1 MKSLNVLIDAYGPA
15 EQMKLREVDIAA
27 PGPGQVRMRNT
38 AIGFNFIDVYQRRG
52 ANALPLPAGLGHEA
66 AGVVVDVGDGVT
78 HLQPGDRVA
87 TATAG
92 PGAYASIRNVDAAK
106 VVPLPDD
113 IGDEVAA
120 SILFKGLT
128 AQYLVRKTRAVGA
141 QDVVVVHAAA
151 GGVGALLAGW
161 AKGLGAKVIGVTSS
175 PDKVAQIRASGADGV
190 SVIGRDRLADVV
202 TAVAGRKA
210 TVVYDSVGLATFEES
225 ADALEPFGLLVI
237 YGSSSGATPP
247 IDPEWLN
254 RKGCLFLTRPSV
266 FPHNATTT
274 ALLSNAAD
282 VFEAYRRGLVKVD
295 AAARY
300 RLADVVD
307 AHRDAEAK
315 KTTGSL
321 LLMPE

>member
-1 MKSLNVLIDAYGPA
+1 MKSLNVVIDAYGPA
-15 EQMKLREVDIAA
+15 EEMKLREVDVPAPA
-27 PGPGQVRMRNT
+27 PGQIRMRNT

-52 ANALPLPAGLGHEA
+52 ANALPLPSGLGHEA

-78 HLQPGDRVA
+78 HIHPGDRVA

-92 PGAYASIRNVDAAK
+92 PGAYATLRNVDAAK
-106 VVPLPDD
+106 VVPVPDY
-113 IGDEVAA
+113 ISDEVAA

-128 AQYLVRKTRAVGA
+128 AQYLVRKTREVGPR
-141 QDVVVVHAAA
+141 DVVVVHAAA
-151 GGVGALLAGW
+151 GGVGALLVGW
-161 AKGLGAKVIGVTSS
+161 AKGLGAKVVGVTSS
-175 PDKVAQIRASGADGV
+175 PDKVAQIRSSGADGV
-190 SVIGRDRLADVV
+190 SVIGRDKLAEVV

-210 TVVYDSVGLATFEES
+210 TVVYDSVGLATYEES

-237 YGSSSGATPP
+237 YGSSSGATPA

-266 FPHNATTT
+266 FPHNATTS

-282 VFEAYRRGLVKVD
+282 VFEAYRHGMFKVD
-295 AAARY
+295 SAVKY
-300 RLADVVD
+300 RLTDVAE
-307 AHRDAEAK
+307 AHRAAEAK
-315 KTTGSL
+315 KTMGSI

>member
-1 MKSLNVLIDAYGPA
+1 
-15 EQMKLREVDIAA
+15 MKLREVDIAA

-66 AGVVVDVGDGVT
+66 AGIVVDVGDGVA

-106 VVPLPDD
+106 V
-113 IGDEVAA
+113 AA

-128 AQYLVRKTRAVGA
+128 AQYLVRKTRTVGA
-141 QDVVVVHAAA
+141 HDVVVVHAAA

-237 YGSSSGATPP
+237 YGSSSGATPA

-282 VFEAYRRGLVKVD
+282 VFEAYRRGMVKVD
-295 AAARY
+295 AATRY